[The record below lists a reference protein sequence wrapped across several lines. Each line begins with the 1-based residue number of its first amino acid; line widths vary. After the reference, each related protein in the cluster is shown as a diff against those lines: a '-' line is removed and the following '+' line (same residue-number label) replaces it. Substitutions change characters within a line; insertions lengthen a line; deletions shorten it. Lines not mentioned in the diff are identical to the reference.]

1 MMRSTEKYGLA
12 GLMGKSTVDKLDHV
26 AAVLSTGKGA
36 LGYEAVSGWLLAH
49 PGKVCPVDYVVLFAE
64 AAASGISTEGV
75 EQTHPRAAHM
85 AQYLVS
91 HMEKSHPAI
100 MTRLPFKFCADR
112 SA

>member
-1 MMRSTEKYGLA
+1 MTTSAEKYGLDE
-12 GLMGKSTVDKLDHV
+12 LMEKSTVGKLDHV
-26 AAVLSTGKGA
+26 AAVVSTGRGA

-64 AAASGISTEGV
+64 ASASGIATENV
-75 EQTHPRAAHM
+75 ERTHPRAAHM

-91 HMEKSHPAI
+91 HMERSHPAI
-100 MTRLPFKFCADR
+100 MQRLPFKFIADR